1 MSIQASN
8 NINIKDTLNNYLYIE
23 NTRFSYCE
31 VCEKKKRMLNGLI
44 IHYPFIDIRNILF
57 VKSVNMIY
65 KNINKNIKII
75 TK

>member
-31 VCEKKKRMLNGLI
+31 VCEKKKKNVKWFNNPL
-44 IHYPFIDIRNILF
+44 PFYR
-57 VKSVNMIY
+57 Y
-65 KNINKNIKII
+65 KKYSICKKCEYDLQEH
-75 TK
+75 